1 MDSAAIRSRLPGA
14 EGRLYWR
21 SLGELAD
28 TPEFREYLQREF
40 PEQASEWNDPKG
52 RREFLKLMSASIA
65 LAGIGACTK
74 QPPEKIVPY
83 VRQPEEL
90 VPGRPLF
97 FASAIPFSGIA
108 QPVLVE
114 SHMGR
119 PTKIEGNPDHP
130 ASLGATDAITQAVIL
145 SLYDP
150 DRAQTVTY
158 RGEVRPWST
167 FVGALQAAALQQKVR
182 QGVGLRFL
190 TGPITSPSLAE
201 LMATVLRDYPKAQ
214 WHQYDP
220 VGRDGARQAS
230 PANDAIYHFDKAD
243 VIVTLDADVLSCGP
257 GAVRY
262 ARDFADRRRV
272 TDEHKAMNR
281 LYAIESTLSLTGTK
295 ADHRL
300 SMRAGDVESFAR
312 QLAGAVGASAAAAGS
327 SGGRTPTG
335 DELKWVSAIAKD
347 LQAHRGRA
355 LIVAGDYQPQS
366 VHALAQA
373 MNQALGNVG
382 VTVTYA
388 PAIEARPVDQHASL
402 TQLASAMDAGQ
413 VELLIILGGNPVFT
427 APADVR
433 FTEKL
438 AKVGLAVYHGMYV
451 DETANLCHWN
461 IPESHPLET
470 WGDARA
476 YDGTVTLIQ
485 PLIAPLYESRS
496 AYELVGA
503 LTSQPDR
510 RAHDVVKSYWTRA
523 LTGQGGWR
531 IRDADGQPFKDA
543 ETFWRRALHDG
554 FIAGTAVT
562 TGGPATPFT
571 PAPAAPATTAAAAP
585 SGAAGEGSE
594 RTGRGAAPGAPETP
608 GRTQASSGLPPPDE
622 RRREAN
628 PSAALPQTQAPPP
641 PTTERQ
647 PATGSEQRAGQE
659 GQPRRDVPQQPATG
673 RPPATG
679 QPESG
684 GQPATTERG
693 LEIIFRPD
701 PTIWDGRFA
710 NNGWLQELPKPITK
724 ITWDPAAWVSP
735 RLAEERGLHDGD
747 VIELRYR
754 GNTTRMPVFRVAGQP
769 HDSVTVFFGYG
780 RRMAGRVG
788 NAVPG
793 SEQFNAFLLR
803 TSDAPWFGS
812 GLEIAKTGERHLLAT
827 TQQHHLMEGRAP
839 VRVATLEQ
847 YTNEPAIIHEMG
859 HRPPR
864 TLTVYPEYEYNSY
877 KWGMAIDLTACSGCG
892 TCVVACQA
900 ENNIPVVGKEQVSRS
915 REMHWIRV
923 DHYFAGDPDHPESY
937 HAPVPCMQCET
948 APCEVVCP
956 VAATSHNAEGLN
968 DMTYNRCVGT
978 RYCSNNCPYKVRR
991 FNFLL
996 YADWDTQS
1004 LYPLRNPDVT
1014 VRSRGVMEKCTY
1026 CVQRI
1031 NQARIDANRE
1041 DRQIRDGEIVP
1052 ACAAACP
1059 TQAIVF
1065 GDMNDP
1071 NSRVVKLKGQERN
1084 YGLLEDLNT
1093 RPRTTYLAAIRNPN
1107 PELET
1112 ARPAGQRPTDH

>member
-1 MDSAAIRSRLPGA
+1 MDFSPIRSRLAGR
-14 EGRLYWR
+14 EGRLFWR

-28 TPEFREYLQREF
+28 TPEFREYLHREF
-40 PEQASEWNDPKG
+40 PEQASEWNDSKG
-52 RREFLKLMSASIA
+52 RREFLKLMTASLA
-65 LAGIGACTK
+65 LAGVGACTT

-97 FASAIPFSGIA
+97 FASAIPLSGVA

-119 PTKIEGNPDHP
+119 PTKIEGNPEHP

-150 DRAQTVTY
+150 DRAQTITL
-158 RGEVRPWST
+158 RGHVQPWSAFLGT
-167 FVGALQAAALQQKVR
+167 VQNAALKQKVR
-182 QGVGLRFL
+182 QGAGLRFL

-201 LMATVLRDYPKAQ
+201 VMATVLRDYPQAQ

-220 VGRDGARQAS
+220 VARDGARQAA
-230 PANDAIYHFDKAD
+230 PTTDAIYHFDRAD
-243 VIVTLDADVLSCGP
+243 VVVALDADFLSCGP
-257 GAVRY
+257 GAIRY

-272 TDEHKAMNR
+272 MDDRKTMNR
-281 LYAIESTLSLTGTK
+281 LYAVESTLSLTGAK

-300 SMRAGDVESFAR
+300 PMRAGDIQEFAR
-312 QLAGAVGASAAAAGS
+312 QLSTAVGAPDVTERGVPANRRA
-327 SGGRTPTG
+327 PTG
-335 DELKWVSAIAKD
+335 DELKWIAAIAKD
-347 LQAHRGRA
+347 LQAHRGRS
-355 LIVAGDYQPQS
+355 LVVAGDYQPAG

-382 VTVTYA
+382 TTITYA
-388 PAIEARPVDQHASL
+388 PSIQARPADQHASIAE
-402 TQLASAMDAGQ
+402 LARAMDAGQ
-413 VELLIILGGNPVFT
+413 VEMLVILGGNPAFT
-427 APADVR
+427 APADLR
-433 FTEKL
+433 FAEKL
-438 AKVGLAVYHGMYV
+438 TKVGLAVYHGTHV
-451 DETANLCHWN
+451 DETAYLCHWN

-496 AYELVGA
+496 AYEVLGA
-503 LTSQPDR
+503 FTSRPDR
-510 RAHDVVKSYWTRA
+510 RPHDIVKDYWTRA
-523 LTGQGGWR
+523 FGGQGGWT
-531 IRDADGQPFKDA
+531 IRDAEGQPFKDA

-562 TGGPATPFT
+562 QGGPATPFT
-571 PAPAAPATTAAAAP
+571 PAPATAAPTTATP
-585 SGAAGEGSE
+585 
-594 RTGRGAAPGAPETP
+594 GAAPGATSPAGTP
-608 GRTQASSGLPPPDE
+608 S
-622 RRREAN
+622 
-628 PSAALPQTQAPPP
+628 
-641 PTTERQ
+641 
-647 PATGSEQRAGQE
+647 PATGPGAVAGAAAAQGGAAQGAQSAAGAGQQPSQGGE
-659 GQPRRDVPQQPATG
+659 PRRDAQQQPASE
-673 RPPATG
+673 RPPATAV
-679 QPESG
+679 PT
-684 GQPATTERG
+684 PAPAGATPPTEGG

-724 ITWDPAAWVSP
+724 ITWDPAAWISP
-735 RLAEERGLHDGD
+735 RLAEEYDLNDGD
-747 VIELRYR
+747 VIELKYR
-754 GNTTRMPVFRVAGQP
+754 GNTARMPVFRVPGQP
-769 HDSVTVFFGYG
+769 HQSVTVFFGYG

-788 NAVPG
+788 NAG
-793 SEQFNAFLLR
+793 NGAERFNAFLLR

-812 GLEIAKTGERHLLAT
+812 GLEISKTGERYLLAT
-827 TQQHHLMEGRAP
+827 TQQHHLMAGRAQ

-847 YTNEPAIIHEMG
+847 YTHDPAIIHEIG

-864 TLTVYPEYEYNSY
+864 TLTLYPEHEYNGY
-877 KWGMAIDLTACSGCG
+877 KWGMAIDLTACTGCG
-892 TCVVACQA
+892 TCTIACQA

-923 DHYFAGDPDHPESY
+923 DHYYEGHPDNPQSY
-937 HAPVPCMQCET
+937 HAPVPCMQCEQ

-996 YADWDTQS
+996 YSDWDTQS

-1031 NQARIDANRE
+1031 NHARVDAKRE
-1041 DRQIRDGEIVP
+1041 DRKIRDGEIIP
-1052 ACAAACP
+1052 ACAGACP
-1059 TQAIVF
+1059 TDAIVF

-1071 NSRVVKLKGQERN
+1071 NSRVVKLKAQERN
-1084 YGLLEDLNT
+1084 YGVLEDLNT
-1093 RPRTTYLAAIRNPN
+1093 RPRTTYLAALRNPN

-1112 ARPAGQRPTDH
+1112 APPAARRPTDH